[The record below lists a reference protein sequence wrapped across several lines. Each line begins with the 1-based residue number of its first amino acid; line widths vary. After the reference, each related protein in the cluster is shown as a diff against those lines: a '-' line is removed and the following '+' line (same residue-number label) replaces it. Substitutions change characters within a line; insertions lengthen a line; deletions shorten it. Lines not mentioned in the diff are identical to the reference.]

1 MPKIAHIANLWS
13 LVNYPSAAK
22 QWSLDKK
29 IRAVAAAGF
38 DGFTT
43 GLTPEHQV
51 LAKKYGLKHVL
62 GFVSTSS
69 GDPKDF
75 AKRIQSQKDAGA
87 VQINVQLDDH
97 DTLPPLA
104 TKHWIAMEREAAKIG
119 GVVLSLEVHRD
130 CCTETP
136 EKTYE
141 IARLYRKATG
151 KMIKINFDFSH
162 FSVVKHLGPG
172 NYAERLLDHPALV
185 QNGEQSHCRPFNGH
199 HCQVPV
205 THQGKL
211 SDEAKSYLAFCVAL
225 FKCWKAAPKNKNRT
239 LYVCPEMGPYH
250 EGGAGYNISGLPP
263 AWPDAVVLRR
273 ELDKAWKRA

>member
-29 IRAVAAAGF
+29 IRAVKEAGF

-43 GLTPEHQV
+43 GLTPECRV
-51 LAKKYGLKHVL
+51 LARKYGLKHLL

-69 GDPKDF
+69 GDPRDF

-97 DTLPPLA
+97 DTLPALA
-104 TKHWIAMEREAAKIG
+104 TKHWIAMEKEAAKIG

-205 THQGKL
+205 THQGRL

-225 FKCWKAAPKNKNRT
+225 FKCWKAALKNKNRT
-239 LYVCPEMGPYH
+239 LFVCPEMGPYH

-263 AWPDAVVLRR
+263 AWPDAVILRR

>member
-13 LVNYPSAAK
+13 LVNHPTAAT

-29 IRAVAAAGF
+29 IKAVAAAGF

-43 GLTPEHQV
+43 GLTPEHLV

-97 DTLPPLA
+97 DTVPPLA
-104 TKHWIAMEREAAKIG
+104 TKHWIAMEKEAAKIG

-172 NYAERLLDHPALV
+172 NYADRLLDHPALV

-205 THQGKL
+205 TYKGKL
-211 SDEAKSYLAFCVAL
+211 SDEAKSYLDFCVAL
-225 FKCWKAAPKNKNRT
+225 FKCWKAAPKNKHRT

-263 AWPDAVVLRR
+263 AWPDAVILHR

>member
-1 MPKIAHIANLWS
+1 MPHIAHIANLWS
-13 LVNYPSAAK
+13 LVNHPSAAK

-29 IRAVAAAGF
+29 IRAVKAAGF

-43 GLTPEHQV
+43 GLTPEHKV

-97 DTLPPLA
+97 DTPPSLA
-104 TKHWIAMEREAAKIG
+104 TKHWIAMEKEAAKIG

-172 NYAERLLDHPALV
+172 NYAERLLDHPTLV

-205 THQGKL
+205 TYKGQL

-239 LYVCPEMGPYH
+239 LFVCPEMGPYH

-263 AWPDAVVLRR
+263 AWGDAVILRR

>member
-13 LVNYPSAAK
+13 LVNHPSAAK

-29 IRAVAAAGF
+29 IKAVADAGF

-43 GLTPEHQV
+43 GLTPEHLV

-69 GDPKDF
+69 GNAKDF

-97 DTLPPLA
+97 DTLPPVA
-104 TKHWIAMEREAAKIG
+104 TKHWIMMEKEAAKIG

-141 IARLYRKATG
+141 IARLYKKATG

-172 NYAERLLDHPALV
+172 NYAERLLDHPTLV

-199 HCQVPV
+199 HCQVAV
-205 THQGKL
+205 TYKGKL

-263 AWPDAVVLRR
+263 AWPDAVILRR

>member
-29 IRAVAAAGF
+29 IRAVKSAGF

-43 GLTPEHQV
+43 GLTPECGI

-97 DTLPPLA
+97 DTPPALA
-104 TKHWIAMEREAAKIG
+104 TKHWIAMEKEAAKIG

-141 IARLYRKATG
+141 IARLYTKATG

-205 THQGKL
+205 TYKGKL
-211 SDEAKSYLAFCVAL
+211 SDEAKSYLDFCVAL
-225 FKCWKAAPKNKNRT
+225 FKVWKAAPKNKNRT
-239 LYVCPEMGPYH
+239 LFVCPEMGPYH

-263 AWPDAVVLRR
+263 AWPDAVILRR

>member
-29 IRAVAAAGF
+29 IRAVKAAGF

-43 GLTPEHQV
+43 GLTPECGI

-97 DTLPPLA
+97 DTLPPVA
-104 TKHWIAMEREAAKIG
+104 TKHWIAMEKEAAKIG

-141 IARLYRKATG
+141 IARLYKKATG

-205 THQGKL
+205 TYKGKL
-211 SDEAKSYLAFCVAL
+211 SDEARSYLDLCVAL
-225 FKCWKAAPKNKNRT
+225 FKVWKAAPKNKNRT

-263 AWPDAVVLRR
+263 AWPDAVILRR

>member
-1 MPKIAHIANLWS
+1 MPHIAHIANLWS

-29 IRAVAAAGF
+29 IKAVADAGF

-43 GLTPEHQV
+43 GLTPECGI

-75 AKRIQSQKDAGA
+75 AQRIQSQKDAGA

-97 DTLPPLA
+97 DTLPPVA
-104 TKHWIAMEREAAKIG
+104 TKHWIAMEKEAAKIG

-141 IARLYRKATG
+141 IARLYKKATG

-205 THQGKL
+205 TYKGKL
-211 SDEAKSYLAFCVAL
+211 SDEAKSYLDFCVAL
-225 FKCWKAAPKNKNRT
+225 FKCWKAAPKNKHRT

-263 AWPDAVVLRR
+263 AWPDAVILRR